1 MMRVAISL
9 TMLACMVQDAPAA
22 LVTTHVDVSLNDGA
36 TVDGTIASGE
46 YVSYSYTGGGTG
58 FDGPLGNGTLYFESD
73 ATSLY
78 VGASVAG
85 GLGSNI
91 IAVFLD
97 SQAGGFANDSTLGDF
112 ADGGRR
118 VASKLTRDSQDNFPV
133 LADYV
138 LEFGNGFTN
147 VFRLKTGSLD
157 FIAPTSA
164 GSGGN
169 GGGGSREAS
178 IPLSTLGVTPGGSV
192 DFFAVL
198 ISDTG
203 FTSNEGI
210 PNPNLGSNP
219 GPGFGS
225 PSTPVNWPDYH
236 RFTTAA
242 IPEASA
248 ALAIPIAAVVAGLGR
263 LIVGCWARRPRA

>member
-1 MMRVAISL
+1 LPSFS
-9 TMLACMVQDAPAA
+9 T
-22 LVTTHVDVSLNDGA
+22 
-36 TVDGTIASGE
+36 
-46 YVSYSYTGGGTG
+46 
-58 FDGPLGNGTLYFESD
+58 
-73 ATSLY
+73 
-78 VGASVAG
+78 
-85 GLGSNI
+85 
-91 IAVFLD
+91 
-97 SQAGGFANDSTLGDF
+97 QAGGFANDSTLSDF
-112 ADGGRR
+112 DDCARR

-157 FIAPTSA
+157 FIAPMSA

-178 IPLSTLGVTPGGSV
+178 IPLSTLGITPGSNV

-203 FTSNEGI
+203 FSSNEVI
-210 PNPNLGSNP
+210 PIPNLGGN
-219 GPGFGS
+219 PGFGS

-248 ALAIPIAAVVAGLGR
+248 ALAVPIAAVVASLGK
-263 LIVGCWARRPRA
+263 LIVGRRGRRSRA